1 MAPRRPAPSPCVRNM
16 PPLVENHLGALV
28 ENHLGAFVEN
38 AGAADCTSPYYS
50 TGVQNGTLDLLL
62 LRPMGARI
70 DASPKGLI
78 FDLVTN
84 DLILCRNLLR
94 R

>member
-28 ENHLGAFVEN
+28 ENP
-38 AGAADCTSPYYS
+38 GAADCTSPYYS

-70 DASPKGLI
+70 DASPKRL
-78 FDLVTN
+78 DL
-84 DLILCRNLLR
+84 
-94 R
+94 